1 MKWLSAALL
10 VVVLSLQYRLWLS
23 GDGVREL
30 ARLSDAVERQ
40 KSENQELEAR
50 NQQMVAEV
58 ADLKAGMAAIEERAR
73 SELGMI
79 GRNETFYQVV
89 PARPRSL
96 TTPTR
101 PPERTQTA
109 QR

>member
-1 MKWLSAALL
+1 MKWLAGALL
-10 VVVLSLQYRLWLS
+10 TVVVLLQYRLWLS

-40 KSENQELEAR
+40 KSENVEAVER
-50 NQQMVAEV
+50 NQQLIAEV

-79 GRNETFYQVV
+79 GRNETFFQVV
-89 PARPRSL
+89 PHR
-96 TTPTR
+96 PTR
-101 PPERTQTA
+101 SAPTATTLKQTA
-109 QR
+109 GR

>member
-1 MKWLSAALL
+1 MKWLALGL
-10 VVVLSLQYRLWLS
+10 LTVVLGLQYRLWLS
-23 GDGVREL
+23 GDGVREV
-30 ARLSDAVERQ
+30 ARLSEAVDRQ
-40 KSENQELEAR
+40 KAENEQLVAR
-50 NQQMVAEV
+50 NEQMVAEV
-58 ADLKAGMAAIEERAR
+58 SDLKAGMAAIEERAR

-89 PARPRSL
+89 PTRPRTL